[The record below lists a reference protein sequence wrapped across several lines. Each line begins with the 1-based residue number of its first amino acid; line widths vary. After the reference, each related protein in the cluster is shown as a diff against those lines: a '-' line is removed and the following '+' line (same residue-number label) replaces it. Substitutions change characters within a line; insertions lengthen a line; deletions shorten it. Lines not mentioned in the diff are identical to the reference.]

1 MVPSYLRST
10 YRLCQQHQSILYVII
25 FFDEKILQKFTELP
39 DVPPEY
45 FQGHQ
50 GVNALSTQELPTKV
64 FRKMI
69 RVNGEIEIQQT
80 LKSIVLVWRC
90 TEEYK
95 L

>member
-39 DVPPEY
+39 DVPPEH

-50 GVNALSTQELPTKV
+50 G
-64 FRKMI
+64 
-69 RVNGEIEIQQT
+69 VNGEIEIQQT

>member
-50 GVNALSTQELPTKV
+50 GVIWGDRNTANFEEHT
-64 FRKMI
+64 
-69 RVNGEIEIQQT
+69 
-80 LKSIVLVWRC
+80 VWRC
-90 TEEYK
+90 TEV
-95 L
+95 

>member
-50 GVNALSTQELPTKV
+50 GVNALSTQELPSYTLYPLLNYSVVGGKV
-64 FRKMI
+64 C
-69 RVNGEIEIQQT
+69 NPELYLGEQYT
-80 LKSIVLVWRC
+80 L
-90 TEEYK
+90 
-95 L
+95 